1 MDERDD
7 SRRSGRQV
15 VVETARGAKA
25 LINVVR
31 AAIAAGLHGAVTTAA
46 KESLPFLI
54 KVVTWVVFFGAVL
67 PMLVFTALPNIF
79 FGYESS
85 QSPTIVDMS
94 EQALM
99 IGGAYMSIDDF
110 ERTQMDAIVTS
121 LVAEY
126 EADGTKIDQIN
137 VTRTFDEE
145 DLCWLIA
152 INSVAYKQDL
162 NLMDAA
168 AIQELCS
175 SRLKYT
181 MSLSSLVSGEG
192 EDALITRTLVVKFAK
207 LDAEKLM
214 DQLGFDKEAKTWAG
228 ALYETLVESDALDQY
243 GDYFGSYRLDYGGDS
258 TYNGAYEHGG
268 AYDNGIDISQ
278 FTDPATK
285 NNLDLAA
292 YAIQAW
298 ENNWGY
304 VWGTFGNVLT
314 RSLLDYKLEQYPE
327 GVGNYQDFIEKNWL
341 GRRTTD
347 CIGLIK
353 GYGWLDTDTLT
364 IHYGTNGMLDLGANQ
379 MYQSARVKGEM
390 DTMPDVPGIAVWKSG
405 HIGVYI
411 GGGYVIEAMSTK
423 RGVVKT
429 ELAGRGWIGWCE
441 IPYINYIEEG

>member
-15 VVETARGAKA
+15 VVDTARGAKA
-25 LINVVR
+25 LINVIR
-31 AAIAAGLHGAVTTAA
+31 AAISAGLHGAVAAAA
-46 KESLPFLI
+46 KESIPLLI
-54 KVVTWVVFFGAVL
+54 KAMARIVFFGVVL
-67 PMLVFTALPNIF
+67 PMLIFIALPNIF
-79 FGYESS
+79 FGFGSS
-85 QSPTIVDMS
+85 QSPPIADMS

-99 IGGAYMSIDDF
+99 IGGVYMSIDDF

-126 EADGTKIDQIN
+126 EADGTRIDQIN
-137 VTRTFDEE
+137 VTRTFDED

-168 AIQELCS
+168 AIQKLCS
-175 SRLKYT
+175 SRLTYT

-192 EDALITRTLVVKFAK
+192 EDALVSHTLVIRFEK
-207 LDAEKLM
+207 LDASKLM
-214 DQLGFDKEAKTWAG
+214 DQLGFDEEAKTWAG
-228 ALYETLVESDALDQY
+228 ALYETLVESDALEQY
-243 GDYFGSYRLDYGGDS
+243 ANCFDAYQPDYGGDS
-258 TYNGAYEHGG
+258 TYDGAYEHGG
-268 AYDNGIDISQ
+268 AYDNAIDVSQ
-278 FTDPATK
+278 FTDPTTK

-292 YAIQAW
+292 YAVQAW

-314 RSLLDYKLEQYPE
+314 RSLLDYKLKQYPE
-327 GVGNYQDFIEKNWL
+327 GVGNYQDFIEKNWF

-353 GYGWLDTDTLT
+353 GYGWLDADTLT
-364 IHYGTNGMLDLGANQ
+364 IHYGTNGMPDLGANQ
-379 MYQSARVKGEM
+379 MYQSARVKGGM

-429 ELAGRGWIGWCE
+429 ELAGRGWTGWCE
-441 IPYINYIEEG
+441 IPHINYIEEG